1 MRHGVYLLIP
11 FLSMASTANSEVFTA
26 ANTAMGGVGV
36 ASSKIDSAAYN
47 NPALLT
53 RPNGSKT
60 TAITIPSVG
69 AEFGAKEDM
78 VDIFEDVDEL
88 VASFEDDIDTLADTV
103 DQFLE
108 ENTGITDPIV
118 LENALNDNLDENF
131 DNVSQS
137 QNDILDALAE
147 VDSMPVVGRA
157 SALFSVATIVNN
169 WSFALDKRVGV
180 MGLGE
185 VNYAEEDRV
194 TLQDAIDEAQQTAQD
209 EIADAVQDTING
221 DPISSDVALNFELND
236 LNTTVNFSGVIID
249 ETVLSVARNFNFK
262 GHDFSVGVS
271 PKLVEVDTYFYSQ
284 GAENTDTDNLE
295 INDYRNTSSSVNI
308 DAGLAYFLSDS
319 ITAGIVFRDL
329 ISREFTTVTE
339 NGQSDTFQTKLSS
352 TLGIALSKPFYS
364 VALDVDLI
372 PISEFESVKDS
383 HFVRVGAELDAWG
396 WAQFRAGARVD
407 LNEERENVISAGVNL
422 SPFNTVHLGLSG
434 WSEGSNVAGLAMD
447 FKVLL

>member
-1 MRHGVYLLIP
+1 MRQSVFLLIP

-53 RPNGSKT
+53 RPKGSKT
-60 TAITIPSVG
+60 TAITIPSIG
-69 AEFGAKEDM
+69 AEFSAKEEI
-78 VDIFEDVDEL
+78 VDTFDNIDGLVSAFEN
-88 VASFEDDIDTLADTV
+88 DIDTLAGTV
-103 DQFLE
+103 EQFDV
-108 ENTGITDPIV
+108 TGITDPIV
-118 LENALNDNLDENF
+118 LENALNDKLDENF

-137 QNDILDALAE
+137 QNDILDVLAE
-147 VDSMPVVGRA
+147 ADSMPIVGRA

-295 INDYRNTSSSVNI
+295 INDYRNNSSSVNI

-339 NGQSDTFQTKLSS
+339 NGQSDKYQTKLSS

-407 LNEERENVISAGVNL
+407 LNAERENVISAGINL

-434 WSEGSNVAGLAMD
+434 WSDGSNVAGFAAD